1 MAVATVMP
9 SVALELGGLDTYGW
23 AFSGFMLASLVGAI
37 SAGQIAD
44 RDNGDPEAASRR
56 SSGDNSDSEPLRQ
69 WRSRPGSGIGD
80 RETDGRRSGAVW
92 SRLAALGRGSDPAVP
107 ARLGFVCF

>member
-1 MAVATVMP
+1 
-9 SVALELGGLDTYGW
+9 
-23 AFSGFMLASLVGAI
+23 MLASLVGAI

-80 RETDGRRSGAVW
+80 RETDVDCA
-92 SRLAALGRGSDPAVP
+92 LAAGVRPIIVGSFEIRDALRPIVRRA
-107 ARLGFVCF
+107 ADTRHAAMIILDGDLKSASRSD